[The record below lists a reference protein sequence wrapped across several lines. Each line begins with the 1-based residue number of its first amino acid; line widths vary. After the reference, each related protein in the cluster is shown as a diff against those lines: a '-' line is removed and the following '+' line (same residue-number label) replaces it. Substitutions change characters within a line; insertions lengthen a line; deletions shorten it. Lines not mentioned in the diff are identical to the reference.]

1 MSMTDSRPFLGIAF
15 FVCAN
20 FLTASVNAIA
30 KYLSVEF
37 HALLVTWGYFVG
49 MTVFVVGYAAVKQM
63 RPRDVFA
70 TQRLGLQLLRA
81 LLLVLTLW
89 TLFVGLT
96 YIPLA
101 DAVAIVFAAPLIITA
116 LSGPLLG
123 ERVGLHRW
131 GAVLVGLGGILF
143 IVQPSGGVLGWVVLL
158 PLASALAFS
167 LFQIVTRKMAG
178 TETTFVTLFYSCA
191 GATLLSTPV
200 ALYFWSPLNGRQLAI
215 LLGAGALGAVAHF
228 FTIRAFGLA
237 QASFLAPFNYVRLLW
252 AIGLGYLVFGDVP
265 GPYVL
270 LGSAIVIACG
280 LYVMMR
286 ERQLAAR
293 AG

>member
-1 MSMTDSRPFLGIAF
+1 MTESRPFLGIVF
-15 FVCAN
+15 FIIAN

-30 KYLSVEF
+30 KYLSVEI

-49 MTVFVVGYAAVKQM
+49 MTVFVIGYATVKRM
-63 RPRDVFA
+63 RPGEVFA
-70 TQRLGLQLLRA
+70 TQQLGLQLVRA
-81 LLLVLTLW
+81 LMLVLTLW

-101 DAVAIVFAAPLIITA
+101 DAVAIVFAAPLIITS

-131 GAVLVGLGGILF
+131 GAVMVGLGGILF

-158 PLASALAFS
+158 PLASAIAFS

-178 TETTFVTLFYSCA
+178 TESTFVTLFYSCA

-200 ALYFWSPLNGRQLAI
+200 AVYFWSPLNGQQVAI
-215 LLGAGALGAVAHF
+215 LLFAGALGAVAHF

-237 QASFLAPFNYVRLLW
+237 QASFLAPFNYVRLVW
-252 AIGLGYLVFGDVP
+252 AVGLGYIVFGDVP
-265 GPYVL
+265 GPHVL
-270 LGSAIVIACG
+270 FGSAIVIGCG

-286 ERQLAAR
+286 ERRLSQPEV
-293 AG
+293 